1 MRGKAAV
8 REYWRPFPLPFK
20 KRADWFVS
28 LARCLL
34 RLRRLSSAAVSSRIL
49 FRALPD
55 HRPSNIANRVAV
67 SVGKFDRQL
76 KSFPFRWSR
85 SKAKKRGSLRRNRRL
100 LKRGWPLASTQA
112 ISPSRI
118 TPPSLGFAQE
128 MTREKRRRKTHG
140 YRAKPGGT
148 VRALCRPA
156 RESRHT
162 LTRRPIQV
170 RRMGAASR

>member
-8 REYWRPFPLPFK
+8 REYWRPFPLPLK

-67 SVGKFDRQL
+67 SVGKFD
-76 KSFPFRWSR
+76 
-85 SKAKKRGSLRRNRRL
+85 KATKVVSVQMEQIEGKKRGSLRRNSRS
-100 LKRGWPLASTQA
+100 LKRGRPAASTQA

-118 TPPSLGFAQE
+118 TPPSWRICARDE
-128 MTREKRRRKTHG
+128 TREPKDENSWPFRDTKRQ
-140 YRAKPGGT
+140 
-148 VRALCRPA
+148 RPW
-156 RESRHT
+156 S
-162 LTRRPIQV
+162 
-170 RRMGAASR
+170 M